1 MATTPTNT
9 NDEWTVGRL
18 LDWTKQHF
26 NAKRVD
32 DARLC
37 AEILLA
43 EALSCRR
50 IDLYARYGEQP
61 TADQRTKFRG
71 YVKEAAEHRP
81 IAYLVG
87 HKEFY
92 SLDFEVTPD
101 VLIPR
106 PETELLVERALAW
119 CKTHPADRYDLL
131 DVGTGSGCIAIT
143 IAKRLPTANVVAGD
157 ISAAALAVAQR
168 NAEKHGVADRVRF
181 VEADMLDL
189 PDGVAPPR
197 GFDLVISNPPY
208 VAEHERESLPANVR
222 DYEPHVA
229 LFSGENGTDSYER
242 IAAGV
247 RGVLRPGGS
256 LILEVGH
263 TQADAVEQ
271 LMTNEPATLALD
283 GRFKDL
289 GGIDRTLAF
298 TLPT

>member
-1 MATTPTNT
+1 MATTPSNA
-9 NDEWTVGRL
+9 NQPWTVGRL

-26 NAKRVD
+26 NDKHVD
-32 DARLC
+32 EPRLC

-43 EALSCRR
+43 ESLGCRR
-50 IDLYARYGEQP
+50 IDLYARYGEEP
-61 TADQRTKFRG
+61 TAEQRAKFRG
-71 YVKEAAEHRP
+71 FVKEAAEHRP

-106 PETELLVERALAW
+106 PETEMIVERALAW
-119 CKTHPADRYDLL
+119 CKTHPAEHYDIL
-131 DVGTGSGCIAIT
+131 DLGTGSGCIAIT
-143 IAKRLPTANVVAGD
+143 IAKRLPAAYLVGTD
-157 ISAAALAVAQR
+157 ISAAVIEVAQR
-168 NAEKHGVADRVRF
+168 NADKHGVTDRVRF

-189 PDGVAPPR
+189 PDGAAPPR
-197 GFDLVISNPPY
+197 GFDLVLSNPPY

-229 LFSGENGTDSYER
+229 LFSGESGTDSYQR
-242 IAAGV
+242 IAAGI
-247 RGVLRPGGS
+247 RNVLRPGGS
-256 LILEVGH
+256 LIVEIGH
-263 TQADAVEQ
+263 TQADAVEAI
-271 LMTNEPATLALD
+271 MTSDPAALALD

>member
-26 NAKRVD
+26 NDKRVD
-32 DARLC
+32 DPRLC

-43 EALSCRR
+43 EALGCRR

-61 TADQRTKFRG
+61 TADQRAKFRG
-71 YVKEAAEHRP
+71 FVKEAADHRP

-106 PETELLVERALAW
+106 PETELIVERALAW
-119 CKTHPADRYDLL
+119 CKSHPAERYDIL

-143 IAKRLPTANVVAGD
+143 IAKRLPAAHFVATD
-157 ISAAALAVAQR
+157 ISAAALQVAER
-168 NAEKHGVADRVRF
+168 NAQLHGVAERVRF

-189 PDGVAPPR
+189 PAGAAPPR
-197 GFDLVISNPPY
+197 GFDLVLSNPPY
-208 VAEHERESLPANVR
+208 VAEHEREALPPNVR

-229 LFSGENGTDSYER
+229 LFSGENGTTSYER
-242 IAAGV
+242 LAAAV
-247 RGVLRPGGS
+247 RAVLRPGGAI
-256 LILEVGH
+256 ILEVGH
-263 TQADAVEQ
+263 TQADAVET
-271 LMTNEPATLALD
+271 LMTSEPAGLVVE

-289 GGIDRTLAF
+289 GGIDRALAF